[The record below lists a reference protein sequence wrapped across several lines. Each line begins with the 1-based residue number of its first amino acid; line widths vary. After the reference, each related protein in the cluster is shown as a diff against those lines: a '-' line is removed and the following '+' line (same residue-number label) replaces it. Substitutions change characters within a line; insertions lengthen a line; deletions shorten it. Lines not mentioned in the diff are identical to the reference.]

1 MLEWKTKGAEAQ
13 ILSPIFFEGG
23 GGGGGPGGGGRKL
36 GGGGK
41 RGWGRALANS
51 LP

>member
-23 GGGGGPGGGGRKL
+23 GGPRGGGGVYTQ
-36 GGGGK
+36 
-41 RGWGRALANS
+41 ATIFAFS
-51 LP
+51 LF